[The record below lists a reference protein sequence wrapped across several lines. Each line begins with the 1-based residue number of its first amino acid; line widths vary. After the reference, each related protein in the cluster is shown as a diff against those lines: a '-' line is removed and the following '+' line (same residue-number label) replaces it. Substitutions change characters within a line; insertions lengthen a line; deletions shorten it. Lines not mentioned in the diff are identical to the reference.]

1 MSQSVKVAISLPQEL
16 FAAAERERKE
26 GGESRSE
33 LYRRAIDAYLRHRR
47 EQRAVERYIRGY
59 QEYPETDHEVAA
71 VHELSKETLSKEQ
84 WD

>member
-16 FAAAERERKE
+16 FAAAERERKA

-33 LYRRAIDAYLRHRR
+33 LYRRAIDAYLRHRH
-47 EQRAVERYIRGY
+47 EQRAVEQYISGY
-59 QEYPETDHEVAA
+59 QKYPETAHEVAA
-71 VHELSKETLSKEQ
+71 VHELSEETLSKEQ